1 MLLQKNP
8 NHTKFCGNR
17 LKNAGDICDRKFVLA
32 EKVGQ
37 CSPKFYRR
45 CYPLRAPIM
54 PNFIEIGQTS
64 LEKSITKIGPRT
76 QKTSGSAM
84 AEGPRN
90 ALSVE
95 ILQLQNIP
103 FEN

>member
-1 MLLQKNP
+1 
-8 NHTKFCGNR
+8 
-17 LKNAGDICDRKFVLA
+17 
-32 EKVGQ
+32 
-37 CSPKFYRR
+37 
-45 CYPLRAPIM
+45 M